1 MESRN
6 LAPNPALP
14 PPPGAIGA
22 LVGGFNAITGNIAVI
37 LIPIL
42 FDTFLWLGPR
52 LASSI
57 FFEPMREILPQV
69 QAQLPAGQ
77 VQPLV
82 DFFTEFSNGFNLF
95 SVLRTFPLGV
105 FSLMSA
111 NLSLTS
117 PLGLRPAYEIPNLL
131 IFLGLML
138 CLTVGGWLAGVLYF
152 QTVARAALGQEKA
165 AGLPWAFL
173 QSLILAAFWSFLF
186 LLANL
191 PLVIFFFLL
200 SLLNGLVVSVI
211 LFILILPLTWLAMGI
226 FFSFHGIFASRQNLF
241 ISVRNSARLLRYGL
255 PPLGWFSMLALV
267 ISQGLNLLWKIPPV
281 DSWLAG
287 IGIIGHAF
295 VSTSL
300 LAASFIYYRD
310 LNAWVE
316 SALDWLKS
324 QKTTSSARA

>member
-22 LVGGFNAITGNIAVI
+22 LVGGFNAVTGNIAVI
-37 LIPIL
+37 LTPIL

-52 LASSI
+52 LASSV
-57 FFEPMREILPQV
+57 FFAPMREILPQV

-82 DFFTEFSNGFNLF
+82 DFFTEFANGFNLF

-111 NLSLTS
+111 NLSLNS
-117 PLGLRPAYEIPNLL
+117 PLGLRPAFEIPNLL

-138 CLTVGGWLAGVLYF
+138 CLTVGGWLAGSWYF
-152 QTVARAALGQEKA
+152 QTVAQAALGREKV
-165 AGLPWAFL
+165 AGIFRALFH
-173 QSLILAAFWSFLF
+173 SLMLAAFWAFVF

-200 SLLNGLVVSVI
+200 SLLNSLLVSAI
-211 LFILILPLTWLAMGI
+211 LFIVILPLTWLGMAV
-226 FFSFHGIFASRQNLF
+226 FFSFHGIFAGRQNLF
-241 ISVRNSARLLRYGL
+241 ISVRNSLRMLRYGL

-267 ISQGLNLLWKIPPV
+267 ISQGLNLLWRIPPV
-281 DSWLAG
+281 NSWMAG

-310 LNAWVE
+310 LNAWIE

>member
-6 LAPNPALP
+6 LAPDPALP

-42 FDTFLWLGPR
+42 FDSFLWLGPR
-52 LASSI
+52 LASAV
-57 FFEPMREILPQV
+57 FFAPMREILPQI

-77 VQPLV
+77 AQPLV

-138 CLTVGGWLAGVLYF
+138 CLTVGGWLTGGLYF
-152 QTVARAALGQEKA
+152 QTVARAALGREKA
-165 AGLPWAFL
+165 AALPWAFL

-200 SLLNGLVVSVI
+200 SLLNSLLVSVV
-211 LFILILPLTWLAMGI
+211 LFMLMLPLTWLAMGI

-281 DSWLAG
+281 NSWMAG
-287 IGIIGHAF
+287 VGIIGHAF

-310 LNAWVE
+310 LNAWIE
-316 SALDWLKS
+316 SALHWLKS